1 MPKVLIASAI
11 DGISQILA
19 RDLHGCDVQAC
30 CTGPDALQTINRFRP
45 DLLVIDLMLPGM
57 DGLSV
62 LRRSSFQPPTI
73 IALSSIAT
81 ISILQAAADLGIC
94 EVILIPC
101 SVAYLKD
108 VILKYL

>member
-1 MPKVLIASAI
+1 MPRVLIASAI

-19 RDLHGCDVQAC
+19 RDLHGCDVQTC
-30 CTGPDALQTINRFRP
+30 CTGPDALQAITRFHP
-45 DLLVIDLMLPGM
+45 DLLVIDIMLPGM

-62 LRRSSFQPPTI
+62 LRRSSFQPP
-73 IALSSIAT
+73 T